1 MDLSSSADKE
11 ATFIEGVNKTLVEC
25 VETWGLLVTI
35 LELSMSQL
43 IQYLS
48 GQIV

>member
-11 ATFIEGVNKTLVEC
+11 ATFIEGVNKTLVKC